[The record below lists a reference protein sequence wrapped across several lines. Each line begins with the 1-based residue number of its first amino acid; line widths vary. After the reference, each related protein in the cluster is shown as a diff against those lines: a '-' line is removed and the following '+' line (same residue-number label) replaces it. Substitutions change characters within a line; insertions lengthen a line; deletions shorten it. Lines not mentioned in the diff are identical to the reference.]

1 MDLKFVRRVAAE
13 ILKCGE
19 NRVYI
24 TNDPARQDDLGDA
37 ITRDAIRKL
46 IERGDTILKR
56 PVAGVS
62 RGRAKARA
70 AQREKGRRRGVGSRE
85 GATNARFPRK
95 RRWILRI
102 RAIRVRLRELKGQ
115 GRIDVST
122 YRKFYRQAKGGM
134 FHSRAHLEQQ
144 LRAAGY
150 LTGWLAGKRA
160 AAKGITAAVLDLGR
174 QHPTKGGRL
183 FAVLKGLLDAGVEI
197 PHDEAVL
204 PSPDRVQG
212 AHLKGGA
219 AERFQSTKSKVEGA

>member
-70 AQREKGRRRGVGSRE
+70 AQHAKGRRRGAGSRE

-102 RAIRVRLRELKGQ
+102 RAIRGRLRELKGQ

-150 LTGWLAGKRA
+150 L
-160 AAKGITAAVLDLGR
+160 
-174 QHPTKGGRL
+174 KGGT
-183 FAVLKGLLDAGVEI
+183 
-197 PHDEAVL
+197 P
-204 PSPDRVQG
+204 
-212 AHLKGGA
+212 
-219 AERFQSTKSKVEGA
+219 

>member
-70 AQREKGRRRGVGSRE
+70 AQHAKGRRRGAGSRE

-95 RRWILRI
+95 RRWLRRN
-102 RAIRVRLRELKGQ
+102 RATRARLRGLRGQ
-115 GRIDVST
+115 VRFD
-122 YRKFYRQAKGGM
+122 
-134 FHSRAHLEQQ
+134 RA
-144 LRAAGY
+144 
-150 LTGWLAGKRA
+150 
-160 AAKGITAAVLDLGR
+160 
-174 QHPTKGGRL
+174 
-183 FAVLKGLLDAGVEI
+183 
-197 PHDEAVL
+197 
-204 PSPDRVQG
+204 
-212 AHLKGGA
+212 
-219 AERFQSTKSKVEGA
+219 